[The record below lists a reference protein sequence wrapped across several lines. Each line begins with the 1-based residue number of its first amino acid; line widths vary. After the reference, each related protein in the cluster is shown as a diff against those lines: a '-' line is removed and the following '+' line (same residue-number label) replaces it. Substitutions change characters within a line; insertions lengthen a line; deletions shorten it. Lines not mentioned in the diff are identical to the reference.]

1 MEEGAPCHLSQGM
14 VTGLVDGGAPI
25 LGGVWE
31 QGAVLRRQAAGECST
46 HGRAQQA
53 QTRTNSLRNLS

>member
-14 VTGLVDGGAPI
+14 VTGLVDEGASQ
-25 LGGVWE
+25 GGVWE

-53 QTRTNSLRNLS
+53 QTSTNSLRNLS